1 MFNPWIWLRS
11 RITQRGETPDHGVF
25 LWGQWKN
32 RAAVISAQILVL
44 VAVFALWEI
53 AARLGWIDPFLLSQ
67 PSRIWST
74 LVKLHSN
81 GSLYHHLVVTCTET
95 AIGFSL
101 GTLLGTLVAIALWW
115 SDFLAKVLDP
125 YLVVLNS
132 MPKIVLGPLFIVLL
146 GTNQTAIIAMALAIS
161 LITTI
166 MVVFTGF
173 QEVDQN
179 LVKLVRTFGAG
190 KLQVMSKVIIP
201 ASIPTI
207 IAALKVNVG
216 LSWVGVIV
224 GEFLVSRAGLGYLAI
239 YGGQVLNMNLVMTS
253 VLLLAVA
260 AAIMYQ
266 MVAWLEKRY
275 LGARES
281 EARH

>member
-1 MFNPWIWLRS
+1 MFNPLNSLRS
-11 RITQRGETPDHGVF
+11 SIIQSGETPDHGAY
-25 LWGQWKN
+25 LWAQWK
-32 RAAVISAQILVL
+32 RKASIITVQVTML
-44 VAVFALWEI
+44 VAFFALWEV
-53 AARLGWIDPFLLSQ
+53 AARAGWIDPFLLSQ
-67 PSRIWST
+67 PSRIWGT
-74 LVKLHSN
+74 LVKLHSD
-81 GSLYHHLVVTCTET
+81 GSLYHHLLVTCTET
-95 AIGFSL
+95 AIGFIL
-101 GTLLGTLVAIALWW
+101 GTLLGTIVAIALWW
-115 SDFLAKVLDP
+115 SDFLAKALDP

-132 MPKIVLGPLFIVLL
+132 MPKIVLGPLFIVVL

-173 QEVDQN
+173 QEVDRN
-179 LVKLVRTFGAG
+179 LVKLVKTFGASRM
-190 KLQVMSKVIIP
+190 QVMTKVIVP

-260 AAIMYQ
+260 AALMYQ

-275 LGARES
+275 LASREG